1 MTLGCNLNG
10 TRNIIH
16 RCHEFIEVTRRE
28 VGESTP
34 KKKKKRK
41 ENKEKLAK
49 DIGLFLVLLL

>member
-1 MTLGCNLNG
+1 MTLGCNLNV

-34 KKKKKRK
+34 NIPPIYLAKKKKKK
-41 ENKEKLAK
+41 KEKSRKAS
-49 DIGLFLVLLL
+49 

>member
-41 ENKEKLAK
+41 EKKEKLAK